1 MIQQWGLRNDIQ
13 QIDRLL
19 PTAYIMDI
27 NEIVR
32 AVHWLNCHP
41 QLHIRRSL
49 FSAGLSG
56 SYASSENSLFNH
68 IL

>member
-1 MIQQWGLRNDIQ
+1 MIQQWGLCNDIQ

-32 AVHWLNCHP
+32 AVHWLNSHLR
-41 QLHIRRSL
+41 LHIRRSL
-49 FSAGLSG
+49 FLGRSVRVLRKFW
-56 SYASSENSLFNH
+56 EVTL
-68 IL
+68 